1 MKNQYNE
8 KNINGK
14 IDDLWPYRSS
24 FFAITDFL
32 KANFSTFNVLSNVI
46 STKNQQLEM
55 IDRMISTKYSWRRA
69 KCSSFLGI
77 RRLYLYPLVIISFLL
92 RLNRLDKNPGE
103 IRRRQLVSGNLD
115 ISHDLEK
122 Y

>member
-1 MKNQYNE
+1 
-8 KNINGK
+8 
-14 IDDLWPYRSS
+14 
-24 FFAITDFL
+24 
-32 KANFSTFNVLSNVI
+32 
-46 STKNQQLEM
+46 M
-55 IDRMISTKYSWRRA
+55 IDRMISTKYSCRA

-92 RLNRLDKNPGE
+92 RLNRLDKNPAE